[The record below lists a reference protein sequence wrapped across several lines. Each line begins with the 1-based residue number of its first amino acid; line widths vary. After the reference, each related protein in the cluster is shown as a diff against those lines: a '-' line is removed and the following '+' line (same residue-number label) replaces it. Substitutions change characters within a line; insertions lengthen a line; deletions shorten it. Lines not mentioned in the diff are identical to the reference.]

1 MSFLNCDT
9 GYFSC
14 HKHLGQIWL
23 MQTPIE
29 HAAEAIAMHNVKL
42 RCLLLRMIDPEDL
55 GHAVSEE
62 VRHLISDALV
72 RPRTHDE

>member
-1 MSFLNCDT
+1 
-9 GYFSC
+9 
-14 HKHLGQIWL
+14 

-72 RPRTHDE
+72 RPRTQDE

>member
-1 MSFLNCDT
+1 
-9 GYFSC
+9 
-14 HKHLGQIWL
+14 

-29 HAAEAIAMHNVKL
+29 QAAKAIAMHNVQL

-55 GHAVSEE
+55 GHAVSAE

-72 RPRTHDE
+72 RPRTHDQ